1 VRARLSNWL
10 AGFGI
15 KVKLP
20 VAFGAVSLMTLAA
33 AAVAITSYSAA
44 EQGVQ
49 NIAARQVPLM
59 TDALRLSA
67 ISGDISAAAARL
79 ANARTADE
87 QNALAEKIRERYAA
101 FTALLEHMG
110 EGRKNPAFAAV
121 EVPARSLGDNLQA
134 LAAAIEERAAIRARL
149 QDRLDALNRSHA
161 TVGEK
166 LTPVVDDS
174 YFDVVTTAEDVGK
187 TADKIVKSLV
197 SDGLQVM
204 QVIIDIG
211 AETNLITGL
220 LTASALTSSPSI
232 LALLEDRF
240 TSSALRA
247 QKELT
252 KLPPGPRFDEL
263 RKRVAEIVQLAD
275 FKADFK
281 ADAKADPD
289 SQPTGDDDM
298 ARLQKVFRVHE
309 ALTGVLV
316 TLVDDLNFDL
326 VTQSDDA
333 TKQSSKVVK
342 DLVTNQIASLRN
354 ALEMAA
360 QAHLVASVLSEASSA
375 KDAAML
381 VPLGDRFKTA
391 SDALAKLSKTAN
403 DPQISNSIAALL
415 AFGVGEDS
423 VLALRGKEIAA
434 SLRADLTI
442 EDNARIQGELDR
454 TVSALVAEIE
464 QRVDRNIDQLS
475 DSLDQDRLLL
485 IVVAALSLLASAA
498 IAVFYVQRNLL
509 RRLGAIGE
517 TMRRLSAGDTALE
530 VPAAEDADEIGAMAR
545 AVRVF
550 RDGAIAREHLER
562 QAAEQRRSGEA
573 TQAAAADEQ
582 RRNMEEQVRIADQQ
596 AQVVRA
602 LKLGLTKLSGGDLT
616 FRMMEDFPDAYREIR
631 DEFNSTMSHLRET
644 IEALAGSTREVA
656 SASTEISASSTDL
669 SQRAEEQA
677 ARLQQTSATLE
688 RISAAVRKTAENAQH
703 ASTSAGK
710 ARASTDRNGQVVAKA
725 VGAMTRI
732 DESSRKISDIIGVM
746 DEIARQTNL
755 LALNAAVE
763 AARAGDAG
771 RGFAVVATEV
781 RNLAQQSSQAAKDI
795 KQLLTSSATQV
806 REGVELVNTAGAALG
821 EILSSINTVADI
833 VTDIAAASA
842 EQTDGLEQV
851 NGALGEMDNAT
862 RQYAALVEENAAT
875 ANLLDQQA
883 QAMDE
888 RVGTFRLEPQSVGP
902 PARMQ
907 RLALAKSA

>member
-1 VRARLSNWL
+1 MRARLSNWL

-20 VAFGAVSLMTLAA
+20 VAFAAVSVMTLAA

-49 NIAARQVPLM
+49 SIASREVPLM

-67 ISGDISAAAARL
+67 ISGEISAAAARL
-79 ANARTADE
+79 VNAGTADE
-87 QNALAEKIRERYAA
+87 QNALAQKIRERHSA

-121 EVPARSLGDNLQA
+121 EAPARSLGSNLQA
-134 LAAAIEERAAIRARL
+134 LAAAIEERAAVRSHL
-149 QDRLDALNRSHA
+149 QERLDALNRSHA
-161 TVGEK
+161 SVGEK

-174 YFDVVTTAEDVGK
+174 YFDVVTSAEGVGK

-197 SDGLQVM
+197 DGLQVM
-204 QVIIDIG
+204 QVVVDIG

-220 LTASALTSSPSI
+220 LTAGALTSSPSI

-247 QKELT
+247 QKALA
-252 KLPPGPRFDEL
+252 KLPADPKFDEL
-263 RKRVAEIVQLAD
+263 RKRVAEIVHLAD
-275 FKADFK
+275 FKADLK
-281 ADAKADPD
+281 ADSTAD
-289 SQPTGDDDM
+289 SNGQPGDADDT

-316 TLVDDLNFDL
+316 TLVDDLNFDM
-326 VTQSDDA
+326 VTQGDDA
-333 TKQSSKVVK
+333 AKQSSKVVK
-342 DLVTNQIASLRN
+342 DLVTNQIAGLRN

-360 QAHLVASVLSEASSA
+360 QAHLVASVLSEASAA

-381 VPLGDRFKTA
+381 VPLGERFKA
-391 SDALAKLSKTAN
+391 SSEALAKLSKAAR
-403 DPQISNSIAALL
+403 DPQITKQIDDLV
-415 AFGVGEDS
+415 AFGLGQDS
-423 VLALRGKEIAA
+423 ILALRGREIAA
-434 SLRADLTI
+434 SLQADQTI
-442 EDNARIQGELDR
+442 EENARIQSELDR
-454 TVSALVAEIE
+454 AVSNLVAEIE
-464 QRVDRNIDQLS
+464 RRMNRSIGQLS
-475 DSLDQDRLLL
+475 DNLDHDRVLL

-517 TMRRLSAGDTALE
+517 VMRALSAGDTALE

-550 RDGAIAREHLER
+550 RDGAISREGLER
-562 QAAEQRRSGEA
+562 EATAQRRSGEEA
-573 TQAAAADEQ
+573 QAAAAEEQ
-582 RRNMEEQVRIADQQ
+582 RRSMEEQVKIADEQ
-596 AQVVRA
+596 AQVVQA
-602 LKLGLTKLSGGDLT
+602 LKRGLTSLSGGDLSYRVT
-616 FRMMEDFPDAYREIR
+616 EDFPEAYEEVKE
-631 DEFNSTMSHLRET
+631 EFNHTMSRLRET
-644 IEALAGSTREVA
+644 IQALAGSTREVS
-656 SASTEISASSTDL
+656 SASTEISASSADL
-669 SQRAEEQA
+669 SQRAEVQA
-677 ARLQQTSATLE
+677 ASLQQTSVNLE
-688 RISAAVRKTAENAQH
+688 KISAAVRKTAQSAQQ
-703 ASTSAGK
+703 ASASAGK

-725 VGAMTRI
+725 VQAMTRI

-771 RGFAVVATEV
+771 RGFAVVAAEV

-795 KQLLTSSATQV
+795 KQLLTSSAAQV
-806 REGVELVNTAGAALG
+806 RDGVELVNTAGTALG
-821 EILSSINTVADI
+821 EILASINTVAEI
-833 VTDIAAASA
+833 VADIAAASA
-842 EQTDGLEQV
+842 EQTGGLEQV
-851 NGALGEMDNAT
+851 NGALGEMDEAT

-875 ANLLDQQA
+875 ARVLDQQA

-888 RVGTFRLEPQSVGP
+888 RVGAFRLEPQAVAT

-907 RLALAKSA
+907 RFALMKSA